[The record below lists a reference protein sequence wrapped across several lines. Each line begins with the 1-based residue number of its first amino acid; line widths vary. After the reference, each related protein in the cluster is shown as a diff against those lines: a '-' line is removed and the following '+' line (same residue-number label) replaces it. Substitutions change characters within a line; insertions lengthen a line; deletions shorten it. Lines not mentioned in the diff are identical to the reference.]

1 MRLLLHGNDDWKISL
16 QDKRDCSQCLMR
28 LQIQQGKIL
37 KALSTADKGR
47 AQALVDLMKSKYGV
61 SLIVFSPLS
70 HISST
75 TLFLAKDDESVNI
88 WLLRNGQQC
97 QFLQMET
104 SDDLSSLIYGAY
116 KQIGVN
122 KRVWCKIRR
131 SLKVENAL
139 KTLYDLII
147 APFSHLIK
155 RSEELTIVPN
165 GSLFLIPF
173 AALVDHHS
181 KFMSE
186 KLRIRLAP
194 SLSCLRLLTE
204 CPEGYHSTSGALL
217 VGDPWVESVSVKG
230 CLPFRKL
237 PGAEEEVK
245 MIGQLLN
252 TEPLT
257 EKNAKKEEVLS
268 RLNSVSLVHIA
279 AHGRTE
285 TGEIILSP
293 NFVHAKRPKEKDFLL
308 TMGDVL
314 NAPLRAKL
322 VVLSC
327 CNSGRGKIKVEGVVG
342 MARAFL
348 GAGAPHVRKSKT
360 VLNSGY
366 PRCGFWIS
374 GTGFWVPC
382 CGFWISGT
390 EFWIPCCGFRMSGTG
405 FWILDSM
412 LWIPDFR
419 NWILDSKLWILD
431 SMLWILDFRD
441 WIPDYRSWISDS
453 ISVKLGFDPHST
465 RGISDP

>member
-1 MRLLLHGNDDWKISL
+1 MRLLLHGNDEWKISFRNI
-16 QDKRDCSQCLMR
+16 RDCSQCLMK

-61 SLIVFSPLS
+61 RLIVSSPLS

-97 QFLQMET
+97 QFLQMKT
-104 SDDLSSLIYGAY
+104 SDDWSSLIYGAY
-116 KQIGVN
+116 RTIGVK
-122 KRVWCKIRR
+122 KRLWERIR
-131 SLKVENAL
+131 SWKDEEEDAL

-147 APFSHLIK
+147 APFSHLIN
-155 RSEELTIVPN
+155 RSDELTIVPD
-165 GSLFLIPF
+165 GSLFLIPYVS
-173 AALVDHHS
+173 LVDHHS
-181 KFMSE
+181 RYLSE

-194 SLSCLRLLTE
+194 SLSCLRLLAE

-217 VGDPWVESVSVKG
+217 VGNPWVETVRIRG
-230 CLPFRKL
+230 CKPFRQL
-237 PGAEEEVK
+237 PGAEKEVK

-257 EKNAKKEEVLS
+257 GKNAKKGVVLS

-293 NFVHAKRPKEKDFLL
+293 NFVSAKRPKEKDFLL

-314 NAPLRAKL
+314 DAPLRAKL

-327 CNSGRGKIKVEGVVG
+327 CNSGRGKIKAEGVVG
-342 MARAFL
+342 IARAFL
-348 GAGAPHVRKSKT
+348 GGGARSVIASPWTIDDEATVAFMRQFYEHLIAGQSASKSLDQAMKRMRESEKFNAVKHWAPF
-360 VLNSGY
+360 VLIGDDVTLNFDQQSGF
-366 PRCGFWIS
+366 PRQDM
-374 GTGFWVPC
+374 V
-382 CGFWISGT
+382 
-390 EFWIPCCGFRMSGTG
+390 
-405 FWILDSM
+405 D
-412 LWIPDFR
+412 
-419 NWILDSKLWILD
+419 K
-431 SMLWILDFRD
+431 
-441 WIPDYRSWISDS
+441 
-453 ISVKLGFDPHST
+453 
-465 RGISDP
+465 